1 MFFKCGGFEM
11 KIIENSSFIN
21 AHAYAK
27 NVDEK
32 KTVDSFEN
40 NDSNGALKEDR
51 VELSSAAK
59 KILEA
64 KKTVDSLPDIRKQK
78 IADIK
83 MQIENRTYQFNEK
96 KMASGLLKESLLNDL
111 L

>member
-1 MFFKCGGFEM
+1 M

-21 AHAYAK
+21 VHAYAK

-32 KTVDSFEN
+32 KTADAPEN

-64 KKTVDSLPDIRKQK
+64 KKIVDSLPDIRRQK
-78 IADIK
+78 ISEIK
-83 MQIENRTYQFNEK
+83 MQIENGTYQFKEK